1 MSGYKLSLTGTDLQN
16 VLVKLLETLKND
28 QTTVDKLNE
37 YLKIQKNSA
46 KITASQ
52 IDDAIKKKH

>member
-52 IDDAIKKKH
+52 IDDAIKKH

>member
-46 KITASQ
+46 
-52 IDDAIKKKH
+52 D